1 MPRLI
6 VVPHDV
12 VAMMQNEGI
21 CLSKLDDPDYM
32 AEHLAISD
40 LADIHFAQAAFPFQF
55 APELEIQMLPSPL
68 AALATSEKH
77 AEVHYRLNGR
87 IETCSL
93 RNTGVSSEYLLGH
106 SLYPVG
112 ENLWV
117 AVQQRL
123 PRESG
128 DPSRLLLKANHA
140 LFDGM
145 VAQVLHT
152 FSFEKMCRTNLFT
165 YYLGSL

>member
-1 MPRLI
+1 MPCLA

-12 VAMMQNEGI
+12 IVMMQNEGF
-21 CLSKLDDPDYM
+21 CLSRLDDADYM
-32 AEHLAISD
+32 AEHLAVSD

-55 APELEIQMLPSPL
+55 SPELRIELLPSPL
-68 AALATSEKH
+68 ATLSVMEKH
-77 AEVHYRLNGR
+77 SDLYYRLNGR

-93 RNTGVSSEYLLGH
+93 QKADGPSDCLLSH
-106 SLYPVG
+106 TLYPVG

-117 AVQQRL
+117 AAQQRL

-128 DPSRLLLKANHA
+128 DPSRLLLRANHA
-140 LFDGM
+140 FFDAM

-152 FSFEKMCRTNLFT
+152 FSFENMCKTNLFT